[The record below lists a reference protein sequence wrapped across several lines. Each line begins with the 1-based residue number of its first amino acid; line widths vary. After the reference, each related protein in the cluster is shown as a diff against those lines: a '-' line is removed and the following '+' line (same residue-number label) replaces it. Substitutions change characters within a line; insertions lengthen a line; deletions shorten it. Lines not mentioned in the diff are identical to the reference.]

1 MKRITLIIL
10 FLVVAWQVLAQ
21 RPVIPAGSQGYMFTP
36 PPSQDSVIIEH
47 CMYGQSVR
55 PDFIGNAFRSP
66 HGTIVYGVAVS
77 VEKLEL
83 FPYLWVY
90 LLQERRVD
98 STTLCYAI
106 DTVATEL
113 FCFIEQPPISYADFS
128 FIQTYRNRDTVTLP
142 FYEFYFVDPVQI
154 PANVRF
160 YVGISHSWNNV
171 YNHCKKNTP
180 YCPNTS
186 YSGYSWW
193 SCLHGRPSQDTSCHS
208 DGLDSTWNI
217 WKYLR
222 PGLVDWACERCTD
235 PPLLFGAE
243 MGISGNKYQSR
254 GFFPIMRP
262 PEDSTRIIPPHIHPL
277 RAHAVEGFRLTGLDS
292 AHASFAWDSIP
303 PSDWGQVG
311 VNVNAYQV
319 NYAPYGQEYD
329 EADTVIVT
337 ADSCT
342 VFSRF
347 DSTVMYKARCRARS
361 KHRCD
366 IHDTMVWGD
375 WSHEVYF
382 HTGVGVPDTA
392 PLVCQRVGGLR
403 YEGLLNGCPKFAWER
418 CEGQDRFEVQ
428 YAEVGGDGWHRATIT
443 SATEYLLRAE
453 IDSTARYR
461 VRVRAQCNHR
471 CHIHDTL
478 MLGEWSDTVEFCLHP
493 QGIGGA
499 AATGG
504 GLFSLAPNPA
514 RGTVTVKPA
523 LAAGDYP
530 AVLTVSDTKGREVMR
545 YSLTDGSPLTIDVSA
560 LPSGAYLVTLT
571 TRSRRTGTQRLMV
584 EP

>member
-10 FLVVAWQVLAQ
+10 FLVVAWQVSAQ
-21 RPVIPAGSQGYMFTP
+21 LPVITNTSPGYLFVP
-36 PPSQDSVIIEH
+36 PPSTDSVRV
-47 CMYGQSVR
+47 SVIR
-55 PDFIGNAFRSP
+55 YYQRVRVGFIGNAYRP
-66 HGTIVYGVAVS
+66 QHDTTVYGVAVAAKD
-77 VEKLEL
+77 VEL

-90 LLQERRVD
+90 MLQDRRVD

-106 DTVATEL
+106 DTVRAEL
-113 FCFIEQPPISYADFS
+113 FCFIEQPPVKYGDFRYGS
-128 FIQTYRNRDTVTLP
+128 STSSTLP
-142 FYEFYFVDPVQI
+142 FYEFYFTDPIQV
-154 PANVRF
+154 PAGVRF
-160 YVGISHSWNNV
+160 YVGISHSGLNV
-171 YNHCKKNTP
+171 YNHCRKGNP
-180 YCPNTS
+180 YWPYWS
-186 YSGYSWW
+186 YDGPRWLLW
-193 SCLHGRPSQDTSCHS
+193 RRTGFNVPQDSTCNG
-208 DGLDSTWNI
+208 DGLDSTWNLCREF
-217 WKYLR
+217 Y
-222 PGLVDWACERCTD
+222 PGTVDWACKTCNTYVRD
-235 PPLLFGAE
+235 DNNW
-243 MGISGNKYQSR
+243 SNKYQSR

-329 EADTVIVT
+329 EADTVIT
-337 ADSCT
+337 DLDSCT
-342 VFSRF
+342 VFASF

-392 PLVCQRVGGLR
+392 PLVCQRVSGLR
-403 YEGLLNGCPKFAWER
+403 YEGVINEWPKFAWER